1 MISNGARVYL
11 AGPLFSDSERSKNR
25 SIRDA
30 ILPFANVYL
39 PQEDGGLIVD
49 LVQDGMPVEEAK
61 SEIFHQDIQAIQQ
74 CDILLI
80 VMDGRAID
88 EGASFELG
96 YAFALG
102 KTCVG
107 LKTDSRT
114 LLPFGDNPMIEAPLR
129 GIFRD
134 EASLISWLAHFCG
147 ADDIKTPR

>member
-1 MISNGARVYL
+1 MISNGTRVYL
-11 AGPLFSDSERSKNR
+11 AGPLFSDGERSRNR

-30 ILPFANVYL
+30 ILSFANVYL

-49 LVQDGMPVEEAK
+49 LVRDGMPVEQAK
-61 SEIFHQDIQAIQQ
+61 SEIFGQDIQAIQQ
-74 CDILLI
+74 CDVLVI

-114 LLPFGDNPMIEAPLR
+114 LLPFGDNPMIEAALR
-129 GIFRD
+129 EIFRD
-134 EASLISWLAHFCG
+134 EASLISWLADFFG
-147 ADDIKTPR
+147 AL